1 MLVAMLASFNG
12 VTVRGRHEAMDYIV
26 RFRDYHGSSGNSI
39 LGVADLH

>member
-12 VTVRGRHEAMDYIV
+12 AMVRGRHEATDYII
-26 RFRDYHGSSGNSI
+26 RFRDYRGSSGNSI

>member
-12 VTVRGRHEAMDYIV
+12 VLVRERHEAVDYIV
-26 RFRDYHGSSGNSI
+26 RFRDYRGSSGNSI